1 LDRSAKGITPTMY
14 ADVLLRRSIAVFD
27 ELKQSVRDIEFLS
40 DPTVGEITVGAH
52 EAAIATLLPPI
63 IERYAAKYPG
73 VTVHV
78 DSVASFAAA
87 LPALRGRHFDLII
100 NWFQPAHAN
109 ADDDLKIEPLFEDPL
124 VVACGPQNPWTRRR
138 KIALA
143 ELVHEPWIMQ

>member
-1 LDRSAKGITPTMY
+1 EAIANLEHILRVPLLDRSAKGITPTMY

-40 DPTVGEITVGAH
+40 DPTVGEMTVGAH

-109 ADDDLKIEPLFEDPL
+109 ADDDLKIESLFKDPL
-124 VVACGPQNPWTRRR
+124 
-138 KIALA
+138 
-143 ELVHEPWIMQ
+143 